1 MEKTKRY
8 HNVRFSADAIKEA
21 LDKFTNEMNRQVM
34 DLTSKDGYF
43 KDKSDAETLS
53 MYTSSHLS
61 VTVGNEKWGHDSEE
75 EFFADYRRDSTGA
88 VIEKTIKRQK
98 FRIQTFGDSIE
109 VSIQSEERAQIESLF
124 DVFEKNLSASQ
135 LPEKATDSENELSNP
150 TIFIGHGRSTIW
162 RDLKDHLHE
171 KHGYSIQ
178 AYEIGARAGHAVRDI
193 LEDMLSS
200 SSFALLVL
208 TGEDERPDGKSL
220 ARQNVIHETGLFQG
234 RIGFKRAIVL
244 LEEGTEEF
252 SNIHG
257 IEQIRFSKD
266 NIKETFGDAIATI
279 KREFPKSGV

>member
-1 MEKTKRY
+1 MKKAKHYR
-8 HNVRFSADAIKEA
+8 NVKFSADVIKEA
-21 LDKFTNEMNRQVM
+21 LDKFTNEMNKQVF
-34 DLTSKDGYF
+34 DRTSKDGYF

-53 MYTSSHLS
+53 MFTRSHMS
-61 VTVGNEKWGHDSEE
+61 VTVGDEKWGHDSEE
-75 EFFADYRRDSTGA
+75 EFFADYRKDSTGA
-88 VIEKTIKRQK
+88 VLEKTIKQHE

-109 VSIQSEERAQIESLF
+109 VSVQSEERAQIESLF
-124 DVFEKNLSASQ
+124 NVFEKNLSASK

-150 TIFIGHGRSTIW
+150 TIFIGHSRSTIW

-171 KHGYSIQ
+171 KHGYNIQ
-178 AYEIGARAGHAVRDI
+178 AYEIGARAGHAIRDI

-208 TGEDERPDGKSL
+208 TGEDETTDGKFH

-257 IEQIRFSKD
+257 IEQIRFSKN
-266 NIKETFGDAIATI
+266 NIKETFGYVIATI

>member
-1 MEKTKRY
+1 MKKTKHY
-8 HNVRFSADAIKEA
+8 QNVKFSADVIKEA
-21 LDKFTNEMNRQVM
+21 LDKFTNEMNKQVFE
-34 DLTSKDGYF
+34 LTSKGSYF
-43 KDKSDAETLS
+43 KDKSEAETLS
-53 MYTSSHLS
+53 MYTSSHMS
-61 VTVGNEKWGHDSEE
+61 VTVDDEKWGHDSEE
-75 EFFADYRRDSTGA
+75 EFFADYRKDSTGA
-88 VIEKTIKRQK
+88 VLEKTIMKQT

-109 VSIQSEERAQIESLF
+109 VSIQSEKRAQIESLF
-124 DVFEKNLSASQ
+124 DVFEKNLSAST
-135 LPEKATDSENELSNP
+135 LPEKVKDTEKELSNP

-162 RDLKDHLHE
+162 RDLKDQLHE

-178 AYEIGARAGHAVRDI
+178 AYEIGARAGHAIRDI

-208 TGEDERPDGKSL
+208 TGEDETTDGKFH

-257 IEQIRFSKD
+257 IEQIRFSKN
-266 NIKETFGDAIATI
+266 NIKETFGDVIATI